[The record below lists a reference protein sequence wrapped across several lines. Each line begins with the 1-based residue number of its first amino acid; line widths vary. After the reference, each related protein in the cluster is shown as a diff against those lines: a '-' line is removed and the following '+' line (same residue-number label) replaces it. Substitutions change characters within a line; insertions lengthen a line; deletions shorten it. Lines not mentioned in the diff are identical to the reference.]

1 MQYVDLFSRNSFTS
15 DDFSDDSLTS
25 GDESL
30 ANNAWNTEQNLHS
43 DNETEKCSG
52 ENLIIDENID
62 TTQTNLIS
70 ETN

>member
-1 MQYVDLFSRNSFTS
+1 MQYADVFSRNSFTS
-15 DDFSDDSLTS
+15 DGFSDISLTS

-30 ANNAWNTEQNLHS
+30 ANNAWNTEQNLHP

-62 TTQTNLIS
+62 ARQTNLIF
-70 ETN
+70 ETI